1 MTLFA
6 YMSGLFVIAAAILDW
21 DWFFEDWRARFF
33 VDALGRDG
41 ARLLYGV
48 LGVALLFLGF
58 WMAEN

>member
-58 WMAEN
+58 WMAQN

>member
-21 DWFFEDWRARFF
+21 DWFFENWRARFF

-48 LGVALLFLGF
+48 LGVGLLFLGF
-58 WMAEN
+58 GMAEN

>member
-21 DWFFEDWRARFF
+21 DWFFEDWRAKFF

-58 WMAEN
+58 WMAQN

>member
-21 DWFFEDWRARFF
+21 DWFFEDWRAKFF

-58 WMAEN
+58 GMAEN

>member
-58 WMAEN
+58 GMAEN